1 MSPLF
6 SMKSISI
13 VIPVLDDAPA
23 LSRLLDDLDGIGA
36 IDAERIVVDGGSAD
50 GSYALAQRRA
60 DVALRSQRGRA
71 RQLIAG
77 IAAAQGTWIWML
89 HADSRVDA
97 AAWRALN
104 DTVAQAGAAWGRF
117 DVRLDDDRPV
127 FRVIERMMNLRSRW
141 SGICTGDQ
149 GIFVRRDVLELID
162 GLPDQPLMEDI
173 ELTKRLRRYAKP
185 VCLAVRLRASA
196 RRWQQRGVVST
207 IALMWRLRLQYF
219 FGASPDALERVY
231 YGGG

>member
-1 MSPLF
+1 MSPVA
-6 SMKSISI
+6 SMTSISI

-23 LSRLLDDLDGIGA
+23 LSRLFDDLDDIAA
-36 IDAERIVVDGGSAD
+36 IDAERIVVDGGSVD
-50 GSYALAQRRA
+50 GSYELAQRRA

-77 IAAAQGTWIWML
+77 ISAAQGAWIWML

-104 DTVAQAGAAWGRF
+104 DAINQDGAAWGRF
-117 DVRLDDDRPV
+117 DVRLDDERPV

-162 GLPDQPLMEDI
+162 GVPDQPLMEDV
-173 ELTKRLRRYAKP
+173 ELTKRLRHHA
-185 VCLAVRLRASA
+185 
-196 RRWQQRGVVST
+196 
-207 IALMWRLRLQYF
+207 
-219 FGASPDALERVY
+219 
-231 YGGG
+231 